1 MERVILYEY
10 FGNILTEDWNIE
22 AKLKRANNYT
32 KINYSFTKQYWDIIT
47 VPKLTYASES
57 WVI

>member
-22 AKLKRANNYT
+22 AKLKRVNN
-32 KINYSFTKQYWDIIT
+32 
-47 VPKLTYASES
+47 
-57 WVI
+57 